1 MRAHIDPVRDLR
13 GRCPRLV
20 EGVRVEA
27 GYGATG
33 EPHRSAQGLARQ
45 GRLERPGRTHG
56 NRGTNHAVYRDVVR
70 VAVAA
75 GRVVADD
82 GVRPGV
88 VEDPRESV
96 RHLAGV
102 HVCEAVMLT
111 VQARVGIPEMDHL
124 ADAKHIGRCGE
135 LRPPPLPESVDQV
148 GPGKARLAA
157 RCSDHD
163 DPVAR
168 GNSLGHRAA
177 GEQRLIVGM
186 GVAED
191 QGVRHGAIVAYGRR
205 VRIVHISD
213 CYPPR
218 TGGIESQVHA
228 LASRQQAAG
237 DDITVITA
245 TPGATVR
252 SGPDAV
258 DGVRVQ
264 RLTARLPGDLPVHP
278 RAGRLL
284 REALR
289 TAGPVDAVHVHA
301 GVVSPFAWSAVRA
314 STALG
319 LPTLV
324 TVHCVWG
331 PGAAPAFR
339 IAHALTGWARWG
351 ARIAAVSSM
360 AAARIEQV
368 PDTAPV
374 LVLPNGID
382 PDLWRVPAAAT
393 VPGVLRVATVMR
405 LAPRKRAVPLVRILA
420 RAQAALAPIEVR
432 ATIVGDGPTRTAA
445 ERAARSMLPDGVTF
459 TGRVER
465 TGILRTFA
473 ESDVF
478 CLPSVREA
486 FGLAALEART
496 AGLPVVARSQTGAV
510 DFVTDGVT
518 GLLADDDA
526 GMAGALVR
534 LARDR
539 DLLHRISVHNRT
551 VPPDQQWPHVLDL
564 TRAAYAAAAS

>member
-1 MRAHIDPVRDLR
+1 
-13 GRCPRLV
+13 
-20 EGVRVEA
+20 
-27 GYGATG
+27 
-33 EPHRSAQGLARQ
+33 
-45 GRLERPGRTHG
+45 
-56 NRGTNHAVYRDVVR
+56 
-70 VAVAA
+70 
-75 GRVVADD
+75 
-82 GVRPGV
+82 
-88 VEDPRESV
+88 
-96 RHLAGV
+96 
-102 HVCEAVMLT
+102 
-111 VQARVGIPEMDHL
+111 
-124 ADAKHIGRCGE
+124 
-135 LRPPPLPESVDQV
+135 
-148 GPGKARLAA
+148 
-157 RCSDHD
+157 
-163 DPVAR
+163 
-168 GNSLGHRAA
+168 
-177 GEQRLIVGM
+177 M

-191 QGVRHGAIVAYGRR
+191 QGARHAAIVAYGRH

-245 TPGATVR
+245 TPGTEVR
-252 SGPDAV
+252 SGPDVV
-258 DGVRVQ
+258 DGIRVQ
-264 RLTARLPGDLPVHP
+264 RLTARIPGDLPVHP

-284 REALR
+284 RDALR
-289 TAGPVDAVHVHA
+289 TAGRIDAVHVHA

-339 IAHALTGWARWG
+339 AAHAMTGWARWG

-360 AAARIEQV
+360 AAKRIEQV

-382 PDLWRVPAAAT
+382 PSLWRVPAAT
-393 VPGVLRVATVMR
+393 PDPGVLRVVTVMR

-420 RAQAALAPIEVR
+420 RAQAALAPVEVQ
-432 ATIVGDGPTRTAA
+432 ATVIGDGPTRSAA
-445 ERAARSMLPDGVTF
+445 ERASRALLPDGITF
-459 TGRVER
+459 TGRLDR
-465 TGILRTFA
+465 AGILERFA
-473 ESDVF
+473 TADVF

-496 AGLPVVARSQTGAV
+496 AGLPVIARSQTGAV
-510 DFVTDGVT
+510 DFVRDGVT

-526 GMAGALVR
+526 GLAAALVR

-539 DLLHRISVHNRT
+539 SLLDRIAAHNRAT
-551 VPPDQQWPHVLDL
+551 PPEQQWPEVLDL